1 MWPLEA
7 QQPANWVT
15 GHNIGFGHEHERP
28 HAGNYVLFDCRAPS
42 QYARAESLV
51 ATMDAGDELAFT
63 RDLSLDEKMDLVLVL
78 SPSRCSQTV
87 LLTDP

>member
-28 HAGNYVLFDCRAPS
+28 DAGNYVLFDCRALADYEEAKAAVECLETTDEP
-42 QYARAESLV
+42 AFTAELSIDDKMSLV
-51 ATMDAGDELAFT
+51 
-63 RDLSLDEKMDLVLVL
+63 
-78 SPSRCSQTV
+78 
-87 LLTDP
+87 